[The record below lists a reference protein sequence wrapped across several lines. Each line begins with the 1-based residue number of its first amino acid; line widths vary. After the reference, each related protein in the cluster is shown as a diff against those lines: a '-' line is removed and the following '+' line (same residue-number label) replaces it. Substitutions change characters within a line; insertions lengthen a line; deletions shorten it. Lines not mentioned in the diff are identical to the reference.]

1 MLPPELQSIADEL
14 IKRFRVFL
22 ENDCDAGQ
30 VSDLLSAEEHVGNL
44 VRKTGQGMLQTFVD
58 VRAEQAKENRQPCS
72 CDEIPGVH
80 KTTRWTRQ
88 TLFGPVSVKDP
99 YLYCRT
105 CRDTRRPLHALLGTK
120 RETWSPLV
128 EEAAVDLASDEACGK
143 AVAKLARHHPGVEMD
158 RTAALRMLHDHGK
171 QARAFIDNKLVE
183 AQDVVDL
190 APTFCPKG
198 AEEMEVQFDGG
209 MIPVATL
216 ETIEI
221 EEGQE
226 PELTPVRRLPKRKKV
241 CRWEEAKV
249 GLVQLPGEVDRL
261 YSVQPTSGLEKSFDD
276 LFSLACLKGWSESTL
291 VRGIADGARHIRTR
305 MEDAFKAGI
314 FRFILDRPHCKEHL
328 SSAGEALESSTA
340 IPAQQWADE
349 ALGKLEA
356 GDSAAVITE
365 LKQAWE
371 SSGDDENS
379 RNDTLRLEAGYFKRN
394 RDAVAYAYYREQ
406 GWSTASSEV
415 ESSHGHVVQCRVK
428 ISGAWWHPDHV
439 DDILALR
446 MLKANGWWNDY
457 WRSYRDKWRK
467 RAQEFIQAPQKHA
480 A

>member
-190 APTFCPKG
+190 APAFCPKG